1 MARARR
7 GPGSVF
13 QRTCADS
20 KGKLRKTNNWYVEF
34 VSGNRTIR
42 EATEFAK
49 WSDAVEF
56 LKKRI
61 SEARVGKVV
70 RECPVLI
77 EAGACSS
84 AAGRWTHV

>member
-7 GPGSVF
+7 GSGSVF
-13 QRTCADS
+13 QRTCRDS
-20 KGKLRKTNNWYVEF
+20 KGKLRKTNNWYIEF

-49 WSDAVEF
+49 RSDAVEF

-61 SEARVGKVV
+61 S
-70 RECPVLI
+70 
-77 EAGACSS
+77 
-84 AAGRWTHV
+84 AGRQGR